1 MATAVN
7 NGYKAAPSFLCEEG
21 TAPQRTSEEAADLV
35 CSVCPYC
42 TCARQGL
49 MRRCPESYHTAKG
62 SLELRWK
69 I

>member
-1 MATAVN
+1 MAKAVN

-21 TAPQRTSEEAADLV
+21 TTQQRTSEAADAV

-42 TCARQGL
+42 TCTRQGL
-49 MRRCPESYHTAKG
+49 MHRCPERYHTAKG